1 MYPKNHSEAFQM
13 ADPRPEQKYLDAAM
27 RAYRFKRPGILDYAL
42 RLLLIVMAAWL
53 YALTTAALLKYL
65 GS

>member
-1 MYPKNHSEAFQM
+1 M

>member
-1 MYPKNHSEAFQM
+1 M
-13 ADPRPEQKYLDAAM
+13 APDTPLQKTSRVLSSLM
-27 RAYRFKRPGILDYAL
+27 NWTIV
-42 RLLLIVMAAWL
+42 LLLVVMGCWL